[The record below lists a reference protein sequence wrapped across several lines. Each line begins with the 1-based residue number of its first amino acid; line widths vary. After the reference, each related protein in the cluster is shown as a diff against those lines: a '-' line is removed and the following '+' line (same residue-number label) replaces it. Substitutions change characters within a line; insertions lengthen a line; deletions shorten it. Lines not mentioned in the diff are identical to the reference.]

1 MELVSHSPQR
11 IVDGDGFEMSNTLL
25 VIILV
30 VLILAWYL
38 SFSATRLDRCHHRVE
53 TSWEHLDAL
62 LQRRAALALEI
73 ARHSDIDAATEIILT
88 SSAYQSREANIGER
102 EDAETSLSESL
113 KFLHESAKNG
123 ELTIA
128 VKLID
133 ELATLTDKIRTAI
146 SIHLEAINSVK
157 NLRQKLVFRFF
168 HLAGRAK
175 WPEKYHFEDDEL

>member
-1 MELVSHSPQR
+1 
-11 IVDGDGFEMSNTLL
+11 MSNSVLT
-25 VIILV
+25 VILIT
-30 VLILAWYL
+30 LILAWYL

-73 ARHSDIDAATEIILT
+73 ARHSDIDPATEMILT
-88 SSAYQSREANIGER
+88 SSAYQSREANIGDR

-113 KFLHESAKNG
+113 KFLHQSAING
-123 ELTIA
+123 ELTIK
-128 VKLID
+128 VSLID
-133 ELATLTDKIRTAI
+133 ELVALTDKIRTAI
-146 SIHLEAINSVK
+146 SIHLEAISAVR
-157 NLRQKLVFRFF
+157 NLRNKLVFRIF